1 MNDSL
6 TPERKARRE
15 YIKGLSRFT
24 VSGSL
29 TKEVVE
35 DIIAAAS
42 DVQILNIEI
51 LDDTIFDLS
60 ILKELKDL
68 LMLKISE
75 GQNLTHI
82 KLDGI
87 QELDVLTGLEINV
100 NPEESIEEIDLTP
113 LTNHPTLHAV
123 TIACP
128 VKNLMGL
135 EALKTIPIFGS
146 IGLYSLDVSE
156 LDLTPLSGC
165 ESLESIYLSDLGPE
179 NPTKP
184 YKLTIPRN
192 IPLKILEVSE
202 CYSEELVLEIDF
214 SFVQDIKSLDSL
226 SLKNCNLTSFDF
238 SSISPLER
246 IGRIDLSENNITHL
260 DITPILETPTF
271 TEKALG
277 EPAFVIAP
285 DVIIQI
291 EKEKEEEIPKILER
305 PDAVA
310 KDHDGCFAIEYEF
323 GHQWLKK
330 LLDNHTLE
338 LV

>member
-6 TPERKARRE
+6 TPEREARRDS
-15 YIKGLSRFT
+15 IKGLSRIT
-24 VSGSL
+24 YEGPL

-35 DIIAAAS
+35 DIVAAAPH
-42 DVQILNIEI
+42 VQILTIEVF
-51 LDDTIFDLS
+51 DDTSFELS

-68 LMLKISE
+68 LMLKILE
-75 GQNLTHI
+75 GSDLIHI
-82 KLDGI
+82 KLEGI
-87 QELDVLTGLEINV
+87 QELDLLTGFEINV
-100 NPEESIEEIDLTP
+100 NPEESIQEIDLTP

-123 TIACP
+123 TVAGP
-128 VKNLMGL
+128 VKNLKGL
-135 EALKTIPIFGS
+135 AVLKTIPNFGS
-146 IGLYSLDVSE
+146 LGLYSFDVSE

-165 ESLESIYLSDLGPE
+165 EELESIYLSDMGPE
-179 NPTKP
+179 DPIES

-202 CYSEELVLEIDF
+202 CYSEELALDVDF

-238 SSISPLER
+238 CSISPLER
-246 IGRIDLSENNITHL
+246 IGSIDLSENKITHM

-277 EPAFVIAP
+277 RQAFVIDP

-291 EKEKEEEIPKILER
+291 EKKKQEEIPRILEQ
-305 PDAVA
+305 PDTVVES
-310 KDHDGCFAIEYEF
+310 HDGSFAIEYEF

-330 LLDNHTLE
+330 LLDTHSVE
-338 LV
+338 WI